1 MLSTY
6 EVIFYFF
13 AAMLVLSSIF
23 VVTARNA
30 VKSILFLILA
40 FFCSSVLWMLIHAEF
55 LSLVLIFLYVGAVMV
70 LFLFVVMMIDFN
82 TSFSHQPPKV
92 YALFGLLFLVL
103 FLAIISLALISSH
116 LPIMRNTI
124 STVNSSVSNT
134 HLLGHMLYTKYVY
147 EFEVAGAI
155 LLVAIV
161 AAISLAFN
169 GKRDDTKQQNINQQH
184 AAKKSERLK
193 IIKMEGEA

>member
-13 AAMLVLSSIF
+13 ATMLVLSAVF

-40 FFCSSVLWMLIHAEF
+40 FFCSSVLWMMIQAEF

-82 TSFSHQPPKV
+82 AAFSHQPPKV
-92 YALFGLLFLVL
+92 YALLGLLFLVL

-116 LPIMRNTI
+116 LPMMQ
-124 STVNSSVSNT
+124 NSIKAAHSSMSNT
-134 HLLGHMLYTKYVY
+134 HRLGHMLYTQYIY

-155 LLVAIV
+155 LLVAII
-161 AAISLAFN
+161 AAISLAFS

-184 AAKKSERLK
+184 EAKKSERLK